1 MEIFTDDLLDDS
13 SSLFAVEEQTYDGEV
28 NMLFF
33 HHHNH
38 YEMMYMTK
46 NARTFHIGDH
56 SYELNQNNVVLLP
69 PYLAHKACGIGSST
83 KRRILINF
91 KKEFLEGFLPDPALL
106 SIFNM
111 ESHIVEFDSETREKV
126 RAAFEEILRIYL
138 YDNFYKEFHL
148 KLALCKLILLLN
160 KKGIGEKKIPIDDDI
175 AKKFTSIAHFI
186 NNNCHSK
193 ITLDILAETFEIDK
207 FQLSRLFKSYLG
219 SSFVTYV
226 NTVRITR
233 ARRMMLGGLNN
244 VTEIATTNGF
254 DSPTHFSRVF
264 KNMTGKT
271 PKQYMLELRAE
282 GKGE

>member
-1 MEIFTDDLLDDS
+1 MEIFTDDLLDNS
-13 SSLFAVEEQTYDGEV
+13 TALFAVEEQVYDGEV

-38 YEMMYMTK
+38 FEMMYMTHNK
-46 NARTFHIGDH
+46 RTFHIGDH
-56 SYELNQNNVVLLP
+56 SYELNQNNMVLLP
-69 PYLAHKACGIGSST
+69 PYLAHKACGIGHGT

-91 KKEFLEGFLPDPALL
+91 KKEFLDGFLPDPALL
-106 SIFNM
+106 SIFHT
-111 ESHIVEFDSETREKV
+111 EAHVVEFDDESREKI
-126 RAAFEEILRIYL
+126 RQFFEEILQIYL

-148 KLALCKLILLLN
+148 KLALCQLILFIH
-160 KKGIGEKKIPIDDDI
+160 KKGVGEKWNPIDNDI
-175 AKKFTSIAHFI
+175 AKKFTSIAHYI

-193 ITLDILAETFEIDK
+193 ITLDRLSEIFEIDK

-244 VTEIATTNGF
+244 VTEIAFSNGF
-254 DSPTHFSRVF
+254 DSPTHFYRVF
-264 KNMTGKT
+264 KSMTGKT
-271 PKQYMLELRAE
+271 PKQYMLEIRNDDIVE
-282 GKGE
+282 